1 MTDSQVDIKE
11 NDIFELSPELLTVLL
26 KDHTLST
33 PERQGNIFWAT
44 DNYADRGA
52 GYQYADEITV
62 EKITGD
68 NGMVIVPRSGKTRQ
82 QQQQRSREMVYFDG
96 DYVGIAPVSIR
107 KTAGT
112 HTITLYKAG
121 YLIKS
126 YTIQAEDNGK
136 DDEYSYADLI
146 SVLD

>member
-33 PERQGNIFWAT
+33 PERQVNIFWAT

-62 EKITGD
+62 EKITLSKD
-68 NGMVIVPRSGKTRQ
+68 PAATETTQPRNGRGLHPVVDM
-82 QQQQRSREMVYFDG
+82 QRAKQSC
-96 DYVGIAPVSIR
+96 
-107 KTAGT
+107 
-112 HTITLYKAG
+112 
-121 YLIKS
+121 
-126 YTIQAEDNGK
+126 
-136 DDEYSYADLI
+136 
-146 SVLD
+146 

>member
-1 MTDSQVDIKE
+1 MTQAGQTTAAATQSGQTTETAV
-11 NDIFELSPELLTVLL
+11 
-26 KDHTLST
+26 
-33 PERQGNIFWAT
+33 QGN
-44 DNYADRGA
+44 
-52 GYQYADEITV
+52 
-62 EKITGD
+62 KITIKKPEGV
-68 NGMVIVPRSGKTRQ
+68 G
-82 QQQQRSREMVYFDG
+82 VYFDG

>member
-33 PERQGNIFWAT
+33 PERQVNIFLAT

-62 EKITGD
+62 EKIT
-68 NGMVIVPRSGKTRQ
+68 VIAQMQDFSE
-82 QQQQRSREMVYFDG
+82 S
-96 DYVGIAPVSIR
+96 
-107 KTAGT
+107 
-112 HTITLYKAG
+112 
-121 YLIKS
+121 
-126 YTIQAEDNGK
+126 NGK
-136 DDEYSYADLI
+136 VRSKSVAEIDQQLYAKYKLSCKEI
-146 SVLD
+146 AFIESIIKPI

>member
-1 MTDSQVDIKE
+1 MKKILFILFTVQFVLAPHITKSYSVNSIEDSYEYSIVNQEKKTVKKDI
-11 NDIFELSPELLTVLL
+11 L
-26 KDHTLST
+26 
-33 PERQGNIFWAT
+33 GNTIIED
-44 DNYADRGA
+44 DNGN
-52 GYQYADEITV
+52 
-62 EKITGD
+62 KITIKKPEGV
-68 NGMVIVPRSGKTRQ
+68 G
-82 QQQQRSREMVYFDG
+82 VYFDG